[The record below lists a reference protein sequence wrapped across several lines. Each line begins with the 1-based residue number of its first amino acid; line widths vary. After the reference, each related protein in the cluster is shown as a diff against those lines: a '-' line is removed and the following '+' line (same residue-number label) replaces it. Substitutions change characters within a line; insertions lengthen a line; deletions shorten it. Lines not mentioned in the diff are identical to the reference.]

1 MLSKRRTSE
10 TRCVLCKSSRQA
22 ELTVAQDG
30 SVTAKLENGEV
41 VHIEKG
47 H

>member
-1 MLSKRRTSE
+1 MRS
-10 TRCVLCKSSRQA
+10 VNRQA
-22 ELTVAQDG
+22 ALTVAQDG
-30 SVTAKLENGEV
+30 SVTAKHENGEV